1 MAVKYT
7 VNLTEEERDQLLNL
21 TKKGKNSS
29 RKFIRAQI
37 LLLSSQGYRDAEIA
51 QIMNVGE
58 STVHRT
64 RQKYVEE
71 GVSLALAEGPR
82 PGRPEKLTPSAEALL
97 IATACSDPPEGRS
110 CWTMQLLAE
119 RLVTLD
125 LVENISDE
133 TVRQTLKKTKL
144 NRG

>member
-21 TKKGKNSS
+21 TKTGKNSA

-51 QIMNVGE
+51 GLMHVGE

-64 RQKYVEE
+64 RQKYV
-71 GVSLALAEGPR
+71 
-82 PGRPEKLTPSAEALL
+82 
-97 IATACSDPPEGRS
+97 
-110 CWTMQLLAE
+110 
-119 RLVTLD
+119 
-125 LVENISDE
+125 
-133 TVRQTLKKTKL
+133 
-144 NRG
+144 